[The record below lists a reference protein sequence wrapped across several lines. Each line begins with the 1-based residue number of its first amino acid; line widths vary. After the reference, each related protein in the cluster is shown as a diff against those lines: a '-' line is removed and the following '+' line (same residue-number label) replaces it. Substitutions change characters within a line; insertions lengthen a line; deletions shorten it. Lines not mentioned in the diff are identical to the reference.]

1 VTAYRQEGDM
11 KMKKLELIESV
22 IEMATNGEGL
32 NKVGETCKYKKD
44 CLDNKELH
52 ALFNN
57 KYANYE
63 VSHDN
68 NYEYIR
74 ITRK

>member
-1 VTAYRQEGDM
+1 
-11 KMKKLELIESV
+11 MKKIELIEGV
-22 IEMATNGEGL
+22 IEHATSGEGL
-32 NKVGETCKYKKD
+32 KKGETCKYKKD
-44 CLDNKELH
+44 NLDNKELR
-52 ALFNN
+52 ALLNN

-74 ITRK
+74 IIRK

>member
-1 VTAYRQEGDM
+1 
-11 KMKKLELIESV
+11 MKKIELIEAV
-22 IEMATNGEGL
+22 IECATNGEGL
-32 NKVGETCKYKKD
+32 KKGESCKYRKD
-44 CLDNKELH
+44 YLNNKELRS
-52 ALFNN
+52 LLNN

-68 NYEYIR
+68 NYDFIR